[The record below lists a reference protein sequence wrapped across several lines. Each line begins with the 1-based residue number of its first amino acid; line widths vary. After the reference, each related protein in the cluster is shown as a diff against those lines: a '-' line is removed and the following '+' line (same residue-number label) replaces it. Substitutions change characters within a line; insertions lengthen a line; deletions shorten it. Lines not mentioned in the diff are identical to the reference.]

1 MSSAMSTNM
10 IEVAFTLAYVA
21 PELLSENLTL
31 TKQSSASDIY
41 AFGVLM
47 LELLHPEKDLPSL
60 HSQIQHFLAQE
71 QLEAKYTRGIF

>member
-31 TKQSSASDIY
+31 TKQLSASDIY
-41 AFGVLM
+41 ALGVLM

-60 HSQIQHFLAQE
+60 QSQIQHLLAQE